1 MSPELQALNDLRKS
15 VEEKQGEVLATAEKA
30 LQASQQNGTL
40 SAEAK
45 ANADKAL
52 SELHTA
58 RQQLNALEVRL
69 GEAEAAYAALPSAGR
84 QAAPM
89 SIGEQVVNA
98 DGMRDALAEMAVG
111 SRSTYNVSLQAA
123 LTSLPDSGGS
133 LIAPDRVGLIAPP
146 QMRLTVRDL
155 LMRGQTASNAVE
167 FVRESRFDNNADVVA
182 EGTQKPESELAFEAD
197 VAKVA
202 TIAHFINATQQVLD
216 DAPMLASYIN
226 SRLLYGLRQKE
237 ERQLL
242 KGSGVG
248 INIKGLHTAATDW
261 AAQNVTVADASLV
274 DVLRIAM
281 LQIELTD
288 HAADG
293 IVLNPI
299 DWATLELL
307 KENNSK
313 YLLANPFN
321 QTVPRLW
328 GLPVVS
334 TRHMDAGEFLV
345 GAFGQAAQLWD
356 RQSANI
362 VISTENK
369 DNIERNTVTI
379 RAEERLAL
387 TIYFPQAFVK
397 GTAAAAVAAVP
408 KPAA

>member
-1 MSPELQALNDLRKS
+1 MSPELQALNELRKS

-98 DGMRDALAEMAVG
+98 DGVRDALAEMAVG

-133 LIAPDRVGLIAPP
+133 LIAPDRIGLIAPP

-155 LMRGQTASNAVE
+155 LAKGQTASNAVE

-288 HAADG
+288 HASDG

-356 RQSANI
+356 RQAANI

-397 GTAAAAVAAVP
+397 GTAAAAVAAIP

>member
-1 MSPELQALNDLRKS
+1 MSPELQALNELRKS
-15 VEEKQGEVLATAEKA
+15 VEAKQGEVLATAEKA

-45 ANADKAL
+45 AKADKAL

-133 LIAPDRVGLIAPP
+133 LIAPDRLGLIAPP

-155 LMRGQTASNAVE
+155 LAKGQTASNAVE

-369 DNIERNTVTI
+369 DNIEKNMVTI

-397 GTAAAAVAAVP
+397 GTAAAAVAAIP

>member
-1 MSPELQALNDLRKS
+1 MSPELQALNELRKS

-155 LMRGQTASNAVE
+155 LAKGKTASNAVE

-313 YLLANPFN
+313 YLLANPFA